1 MVPRE
6 GFAEEAWMAGRSSH
20 GNIWGRSY
28 SNSGLAS
35 EQPGSAVWGLEKDLG
50 GWRMNRWGS
59 SKKMRLRRFGIARSF
74 GDVWASLLAQMVKGS
89 ACNTGDPGSIPQ
101 AREDPWRRERLS
113 TPVFLSGEF
122 HRQRRL
128 VGYSLWGWQRVGH
141 NWATNTFIL
150 GTCRPHAELG
160 LYPNWMG
167 SLWRAYREVMYSGL
181 ELESDGV
188 LHKMRRPVCGDCE
201 RLNWD

>member
-20 GNIWGRSY
+20 GNIWGRSC
-28 SNSGLAS
+28 SSSGLAS

-89 ACNTGDPGSIPQ
+89 ACNTGDPGSIPRPGKIPGDGNGSPLQ
-101 AREDPWRRERLS
+101 YSCLENS
-113 TPVFLSGEF
+113 TDRG
-122 HRQRRL
+122 
-128 VGYSLWGWQRVGH
+128 GW
-141 NWATNTFIL
+141 WAT
-150 GTCRPHAELG
+150 
-160 LYPNWMG
+160 
-167 SLWRAYREVMYSGL
+167 
-181 ELESDGV
+181 
-188 LHKMRRPVCGDCE
+188 VCGGGKELDTTEQLTRSFWGHAGHMQSLDFIPTEWEVSEGPIGKWCI
-201 RLNWD
+201 LA